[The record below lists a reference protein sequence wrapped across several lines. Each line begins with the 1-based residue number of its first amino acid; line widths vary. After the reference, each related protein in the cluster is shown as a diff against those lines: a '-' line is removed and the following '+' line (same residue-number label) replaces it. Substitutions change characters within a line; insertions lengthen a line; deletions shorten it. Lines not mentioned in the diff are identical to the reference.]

1 MPHAMCHN
9 YCTSL
14 CTVYT
19 HMVYTYVF
27 LTRWVNYSKTQ
38 KINAHVNF
46 DFELNLS
53 DFCVTNIPTTPGNV
67 IATPAALGNSVTD
80 GDNNQENMYDLV
92 SVIMHHGTGFGSGH
106 YSSYCWNNIAGV
118 CVVCVCA
125 YVCVCACMCVYVL
138 VCVCMCLYVCVC
150 AYVYVHVCVCACVC
164 VCTYVHIP
172 V

>member
-1 MPHAMCHN
+1 MPHAVCHN

-19 HMVYTYVF
+19 HMVYICVF

-53 DFCVTNIPTTPGNV
+53 DFCVTNTPTTPGNV
-67 IATPAALGNSVTD
+67 TATPSTLGNSVTD

-118 CVVCVCA
+118 YCVCVCLCVYA
-125 YVCVCACMCVYVL
+125 RVRMCVYVCVCACMCVCMCMCVHVR
-138 VCVCMCLYVCVC
+138 VCVYIRMC
-150 AYVYVHVCVCACVC
+150 
-164 VCTYVHIP
+164 IP
-172 V
+172 I